1 MQSDTQNRP
10 RIENPILP
18 GFNPDPSILRRGDWY
33 YLATSTFE
41 WFPGVAIYRSRDLA
55 AWELFTHALTD
66 EDSLDLR
73 KLPSAKGIWA
83 PCLTWSES
91 EGLFYLLYTR
101 MISHN
106 ARFFDQDNFL
116 VAAPEIDGPWSEPV
130 YLNSIGFDP
139 SILHD
144 DDGKK
149 YIVSLEWE
157 TRDGYEKPGVIAI
170 QEYDAKDKTVVGYA
184 KRIWRGGTDR
194 GCIEGPHLYK
204 LKGRYYLMT
213 AEGGTGYG
221 HCVAMARSDSPWGP
235 FERDPANPILTATGD
250 FYGRDSDW
258 FLKTERYNPD
268 SYLQKVGH
276 GSIVETP
283 DGRWYLAHLCSR
295 PFAPELRC
303 TLGRETGIQEM
314 KWTDDGWLRLA
325 GGGNCAQKIIEGP
338 GAVNSRS
345 GSLVSLAGGDA
356 LLGADGP
363 ELGAVSSVS
372 RTGVQSSRND
382 FDGPWD
388 PCLVSPRTDF
398 RRWSSPAER
407 PGWLRIR
414 GQQSLA
420 SQDRV
425 SLVAR
430 RLTSVNASISCKME
444 FDPEVWQQSAGLVLY
459 YDNMNWIW
467 LRVYFSQTLGGK
479 ALALMRCENGEMR
492 ELSETRVRL
501 PVLVGDEHPA
511 GDKDLAT
518 EKTLDACDNASARN
532 SHAGR
537 KQTDEPIWLRL
548 TVVGR
553 ETRFW
558 YSLEDPDAALC
569 WLPAGPVWDTTEF
582 SDEYC
587 AFGEFTGTFA
597 GIACV
602 DSNRRT
608 AYADFDWFEYH
619 EPFDPAHGSGP
630 GDFPR

>member
-1 MQSDTQNRP
+1 MA
-10 RIENPILP
+10 RIENPVLR

-55 AWELFTHALTD
+55 RWELFTHALTD

-83 PCLTWSES
+83 PCLTWSED

-116 VAAPEIDGPWSEPV
+116 ITAADISGPWSKPV

-144 DDGKK
+144 DDGRK

-157 TRDGYEKPGVIAI
+157 TREGYEKPGVIAV
-170 QEYDAKDKTVVGYA
+170 QEYDPAAKQVIGYA
-184 KRIWRGGTDR
+184 KRIWSGGTDR

-204 LKGRYYLMT
+204 RGGKYYLMT

-221 HCVAMARSDSPWGP
+221 HCVAMARSESPWGP
-235 FERDPANPILTATGD
+235 FEPDPANPILTATDD
-250 FYGRDSDW
+250 FYGRDTDW
-258 FLKTERYNPD
+258 FLKTERYNPE

-276 GSIVETP
+276 GSIVEAP
-283 DGRWYLAHLCSR
+283 DGSVYLAHLCAR

-314 KWTDDGWLRLA
+314 IWTDDGWLRLA
-325 GGGNCAQKIIEGP
+325 GGGNRGKRFLEGP
-338 GAVNSRS
+338 DYVDAR
-345 GSLVSLAGGDA
+345 GD
-356 LLGADGP
+356 
-363 ELGAVSSVS
+363 ST
-372 RTGVQSSRND
+372 TGRND

-388 PCLVSPRTDF
+388 PRLVSPRTDF
-398 RRWSSPAER
+398 RRWSTTAER

-414 GQQSLA
+414 GQQSL
-420 SQDRV
+420 SSLDRV

-430 RLTSVNASISCKME
+430 RLASVNASVSCKME
-444 FDPEVWQQSAGLVLY
+444 FEPEVWQQSAGLALH

-479 ALALMRCENGEMR
+479 ALALMRCENGVMR
-492 ELSETRVRL
+492 ELTDTRISFGADGMTHTAR
-501 PVLVGDEHPA
+501 PV
-511 GDKDLAT
+511 
-518 EKTLDACDNASARN
+518 
-532 SHAGR
+532 
-537 KQTDEPIWLRL
+537 WLRL
-548 TVVGR
+548 TVLGR

-558 YSLEDPDAALC
+558 YSLENPDTADMPSTKRIDC
-569 WLPAGPVWDTTEF
+569 GEQSRWQTIGPAWNTTEF

-587 AFGEFTGTFA
+587 AYGEFTGTFA
-597 GIACV
+597 GMACV

-608 AYADFDWFEYH
+608 AYADFDWFEYN
-619 EPFDPAHGSGP
+619 EPFDPAFGSGP
-630 GDFPR
+630 GDFPL

>member
-1 MQSDTQNRP
+1 MA

-18 GFNPDPSILRRGDWY
+18 GFNPDPSIVRRDGWY

-41 WFPGVAIYRSRDLA
+41 WFPGVAIYRSRDLVS
-55 AWELFTHALTD
+55 WELFTHALDD

-83 PCLTWSES
+83 PCLTWCES

-116 VAAPEIDGPWSEPV
+116 VTAPEIDGPWSEPV

-149 YIVSLEWE
+149 YVVSLEWE
-157 TRDGYEKPGVIAI
+157 TRDGYEKPGVIAV
-170 QEYDAKDKTVVGYA
+170 QEYDAESRSVIGFA

-194 GCIEGPHLYK
+194 GCPEGPHLYK
-204 LKGRYYLMT
+204 RNGKYYLMT

-235 FERDPANPILTATGD
+235 YERDPANPILTATDD
-250 FYGRDSDW
+250 FYGRDTDW
-258 FLKTERYNPD
+258 FLKTERYNPG

-276 GSIVETP
+276 GSLVETP

-314 KWTDDGWLRLA
+314 RWTDDGWLRLA
-325 GGGNCAQKIIEGP
+325 GGGNRAARFVEGP
-338 GAVNSRS
+338 G
-345 GSLVSLAGGDA
+345 GAGDKAERGAGNATARADA
-356 LLGADGP
+356 EAPRANPRD
-363 ELGAVSSVS
+363 
-372 RTGVQSSRND
+372 D

-388 PCLVSPRTDF
+388 PRLVSPRTDF
-398 RRWSSPAER
+398 RRWTSLTER

-420 SQDRV
+420 SLDRV

-430 RLTSVNASISCKME
+430 RLASVNAAVSCKME
-444 FDPEVWQQSAGLVLY
+444 FEPGAWQHYAGLVLY
-459 YDNMNWIW
+459 YDNMNWVL
-467 LRVYFSQTLGGK
+467 LRAYFSQTLGGK
-479 ALALMRCENGEMR
+479 AIALMRCENGEKR
-492 ELSETRVRL
+492 ELAETRTPL
-501 PVLVGDEHPA
+501 APGSPV
-511 GDKDLAT
+511 
-518 EKTLDACDNASARN
+518 
-532 SHAGR
+532 
-537 KQTDEPIWLRL
+537 WLRL
-548 TVVGR
+548 AVAGR

-558 YSLEDPDAALC
+558 FRADDPGAPGTPRQPPASGTAQGSPREPLAAAV
-569 WLPAGPVWDTTEF
+569 PAVRSGWQPIGPAWDTTQF

-587 AFGEFTGTFA
+587 AYGEFTGTFA
-597 GIACV
+597 GLCCV

-608 AYADFDWFEYH
+608 AYADFDWLEYR
-619 EPFDPAHGSGP
+619 EPWDPTLGSGP
-630 GDFPR
+630 GDFPG